1 MKFKLDKSK
10 LIAFIAIV
18 LTIAFSLFV
27 ASVPN
32 SFFTEYIGTENIY
45 LFMYL
50 IALVGS
56 ISTFASIPYPLIL
69 IGLVSGGADPIY
81 TGLASALGVV
91 SADAFTFFAVQ
102 KGKVLLNE
110 KLQNSVEHL
119 GEIIKKY
126 PKLVFPGLFLYGTV
140 SPLSNDFAV
149 ITFSLM
155 KYNYLKVAIP
165 LAIGNIIYNI
175 TLAYY
180 GGGISSF
187 VFGLF

>member
-1 MKFKLDKSK
+1 
-10 LIAFIAIV
+10 
-18 LTIAFSLFV
+18 
-27 ASVPN
+27 
-32 SFFTEYIGTENIY
+32 
-45 LFMYL
+45 
-50 IALVGS
+50 VG
-56 ISTFASIPYPLIL
+56 
-69 IGLVSGGADPIY
+69 GGADPVY
-81 TGLASALGVV
+81 TGLASAFGVI
-91 SADAFTFFAVQ
+91 SADAFTFFTVK
-102 KGKVLLNE
+102 KGSAILNE
-110 KLQNSVEHL
+110 KIKNSVEYL

-126 PKLVFPGLFLYGTV
+126 PKLVFPGLLLYGTV

-187 VFGLF
+187 ITNLF

>member
-1 MKFKLDKSK
+1 MKLKLDKK
-10 LIAFIAIV
+10 KIFGILAIL
-18 LTIAFSLFV
+18 LTVAFSLFV

-32 SFFTEYIGTENIY
+32 SFFTQYIGTENIY

-69 IGLVSGGADPIY
+69 IGLVGGGANPVY
-81 TGLASALGVV
+81 AGLASALGVV

-110 KLQNSVEHL
+110 KLQKSVEYL
-119 GEIIKKY
+119 GSLIEKY
-126 PKLVFPGLFLYGTV
+126 PKLVTPGLLLYGTC

-155 KYNYLKVAIP
+155 KFPYLKVALP

-180 GGGISSF
+180 GSGVGSF
-187 VFGLF
+187 ILNLF